1 MKTCHVCGYE
11 GPDDEFIGIIGSTY
25 RCKNTSECFKRFYFK
40 RTGID
45 FSTKPVEE
53 QVETLKNVEL
63 LDILMQILID
73 SENSTTDEMPPLT
86 KEKAEELLQSFVK
99 ED

>member
-1 MKTCHVCGYE
+1 MKTCHICGYE
-11 GPDDEFIGIIGSTY
+11 GPDNEFIGIGSTH
-25 RCKNTSECFKRFYFK
+25 RCKNASECFKRFYFK

-45 FSTKPVEE
+45 FSTQPVEE
-53 QVETLKNVEL
+53 QVEILKNVEL

-73 SENSTTDEMPPLT
+73 NENSTTDEIPSLT

>member
-11 GPDDEFIGIIGSTY
+11 GLDVEFTKITDSTY
-25 RCKNTSECFKRFYFK
+25 KCKSVSGCFKRFYFK

-53 QVETLKNVEL
+53 QEEILENVEL
-63 LDILMQILID
+63 FDTLIRILMD
-73 SENSTTDEMPPLT
+73 NENSAIDKMPSLT